1 MFNGVAASRSRIGFL
16 QEPGVS
22 KGYSKGFYDLLVRTG
37 FCRVGFHHVL
47 QAVISGLQN

>member
-22 KGYSKGFYDLLVRTG
+22 KGYSKG
-37 FCRVGFHHVL
+37 VL
-47 QAVISGLQN
+47 